1 MFKLSINTKEV
12 NDSQKPVRRCPNS
25 ISCSGYKSSIPNRRV
40 HFIKRN
46 CPQEKFK
53 SQMKILKEKNLN
65 KHNSSFTRLQ
75 LINRIVELESQ
86 LEQLNRVKNFGCT
99 ICLERSK
106 NAKITCNNTEFDVSH
121 LSSSPDK
128 NLEENEYVDVIF
140 INFNTRS
147 YIRFLTPSRI
157 FGIIEIIIRF
167 YRKNIIFGIKG
178 PIFDNRIFII
188 IFIECSNKYECKKP
202 TLLTG
207 PTFGRPGH

>member
-1 MFKLSINTKEV
+1 
-12 NDSQKPVRRCPNS
+12 
-25 ISCSGYKSSIPNRRV
+25 
-40 HFIKRN
+40 
-46 CPQEKFK
+46 
-53 SQMKILKEKNLN
+53 MKILKEKNLN
-65 KHNSSFTRLQ
+65 KHDSSFTRLQ

>member
-65 KHNSSFTRLQ
+65 KHDSSFTRLQ

-128 NLEENEYVDVIF
+128 NLEENEYVDEFF

-147 YIRFLTPSRI
+147 YIRFLIPSRI
-157 FGIIEIIIRF
+157 FEIIEIIIRF
-167 YRKNIIFGIKG
+167 YRKNIIFEK
-178 PIFDNRIFII
+178 
-188 IFIECSNKYECKKP
+188 
-202 TLLTG
+202 TG
-207 PTFGRPGH
+207 PRNPQY

>member
-128 NLEENEYVDVIF
+128 NLEENEYVDEFF

-147 YIRFLTPSRI
+147 YIRFLIPSRI

-167 YRKNIIFGIKG
+167 YRKNIIFEK
-178 PIFDNRIFII
+178 
-188 IFIECSNKYECKKP
+188 
-202 TLLTG
+202 TG
-207 PTFGRPGH
+207 PRNPQY